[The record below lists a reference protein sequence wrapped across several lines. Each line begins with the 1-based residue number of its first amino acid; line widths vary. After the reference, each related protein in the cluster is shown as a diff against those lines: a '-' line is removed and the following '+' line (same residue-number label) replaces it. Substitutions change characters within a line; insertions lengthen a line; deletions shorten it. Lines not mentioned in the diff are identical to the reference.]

1 MHTWAGYKISEKQGD
16 TVVMLNMEYRSVVYA
31 GFALSIGTEL
41 TDHQTTTIR
50 EVEIKPLTPASII
63 RTHHESTCFR
73 G

>member
-50 EVEIKPLTPASII
+50 EVEIN
-63 RTHHESTCFR
+63 H
-73 G
+73 